1 MSAVRVGLAILLAGG
16 ISIGAAVVG
25 QRWIEAPKP
34 KAGLSVR
41 QSAPL
46 QTLPDFGLTDL
57 AGREVS
63 SEAWADKVV
72 VINYWASWCPPC
84 VREMP
89 LFIQTQ
95 EALGEFG
102 VQVVGIAVDRLED
115 VETFVAQYPV
125 NYPILM
131 ANPEAVALSKRL
143 GNRVEGLPFTVIF
156 DRRGRRVFSR
166 TGEVTAAEL
175 KAELDALI
183 KAEDRPAPDE
193 DAS

>member
-1 MSAVRVGLAILLAGG
+1 MSAVRVGTVILLAGG
-16 ISIGAAVVG
+16 ISIGVAVLG
-25 QRWIEAPKP
+25 QRWIEAPNP
-34 KAGLSVR
+34 EAGLSIR
-41 QSAPL
+41 ETAPL

-57 AGREVS
+57 AGLEVS
-63 SEAWADKVV
+63 SEAWAGKVV

-89 LFIQTQ
+89 LLIETQ
-95 EALGEFG
+95 ETLGASG

-115 VETFVAQYPV
+115 VEAFVADYPV

-175 KAELDALI
+175 KAELDTLVGT
-183 KAEDRPAPDE
+183 EDRPQPAD

>member
-1 MSAVRVGLAILLAGG
+1 MSAVRVGMVILLAGG
-16 ISIGAAVVG
+16 ISVGVAVVG
-25 QRWIEAPKP
+25 QRWIEEPKHD
-34 KAGLSVR
+34 AGLSVR

-46 QTLPDFGLTDL
+46 QTLPEFGLTDL
-57 AGREVS
+57 AGSKVS
-63 SEAWADKVV
+63 SDAWAGKVV

-84 VREMP
+84 VREIP
-89 LFIQTQ
+89 LFIETQ
-95 EALGEFG
+95 EALGEAG

-115 VETFVAQYPV
+115 VEGFVAQYPV

-175 KAELDALI
+175 RAELDTLV
-183 KAEDRPAPDE
+183 KAEDRPAPEE